1 MKFEYFRNRED
12 KELSFLLKR
21 KKKVIDLMKRLK
33 TEAKISENKY
43 EKMYPMIPDQVLSK
57 DLPKF
62 IIQLSLSILNSIL
75 FSEAAVRR
83 CSN

>member
-43 EKMYPMIPDQVLSK
+43 EKI
-57 DLPKF
+57 LP
-62 IIQLSLSILNSIL
+62 LL
-75 FSEAAVRR
+75 F
-83 CSN
+83 